1 MVYEN
6 DRSHRWNELGKPQTY
21 YSVINRSV
29 NRELGGFHSAKIV
42 MVSVDFAEI
51 EQCQADT
58 DWNGAAAI
66 LRDAANQ
73 LVMAGA
79 ECVVICTNTMH
90 IVFDQVCDG
99 LSIPCLH
106 IADALGEFASRNDYL
121 CLGLLGTRFTMEK
134 SFLSDRLHSHFGID
148 MIIPSEC
155 NGRPF
160 IGLFMKSS
168 VMVKSTI
175 AHVLYF
181 WMLSTTSLIKEQ
193 GVILGCTEI
202 GLLIDQK
209 HTQLPVLDTTVLHA
223 HSLVDFALHT

>member
-1 MVYEN
+1 MKTIGIIGGMSWE
-6 DRSHRWNELGKPQTY
+6 STQTY
-21 YSVINRSV
+21 YSVINRAV
-29 NRELGGFHSAKIV
+29 NRELGGFHSAKTV

-51 EQCQADT
+51 ERCQADT

-79 ECVVICTNTMH
+79 ECVAICTNTMH

-148 MIIPSEC
+148 VIIPSEVQRQTIHRIIYEELC
-155 NGRPF
+155 HGEINN
-160 IGLFMKSS
+160 SS
-168 VMVKSTI
+168 RAVFLDVIDDFSDQG
-175 AHVLYF
+175 A
-181 WMLSTTSLIKEQ
+181 S

-223 HSLVDFALHT
+223 HSLVDFALHTW

>member
-1 MVYEN
+1 MKTIGLIGGMSWE
-6 DRSHRWNELGKPQTY
+6 STQTY
-21 YSVINRSV
+21 YSVINRAV
-29 NRELGGFHSAKIV
+29 NRELGGFHSAKTV

-51 EQCQADT
+51 ERCQADT
-58 DWNGAAAI
+58 DWNGAAVI

-79 ECVVICTNTMH
+79 DCVAICTNTMH

-99 LSIPCLH
+99 ISIPCLH
-106 IADALGEFASRNDYL
+106 IGDALGEFASRNDYL
-121 CLGLLGTRFTMEK
+121 RLGLLGTRFTMEK

-148 MIIPSEC
+148 VIIPSEVQRQTIHRIIYEELC
-155 NGRPF
+155 HGEINN
-160 IGLFMKSS
+160 SS
-168 VMVKSTI
+168 RAVFLDVIDDFSDQG
-175 AHVLYF
+175 A
-181 WMLSTTSLIKEQ
+181 S

-223 HSLVDFALHT
+223 HSLVDFALHTW

>member
-1 MVYEN
+1 MKTIGLIGGMSWE
-6 DRSHRWNELGKPQTY
+6 STQTY

-79 ECVVICTNTMH
+79 ECVAICTNTMH

-148 MIIPSEC
+148 MIIPSEVQRQTIHRIIYEELC
-155 NGRPF
+155 HGEINN
-160 IGLFMKSS
+160 SS
-168 VMVKSTI
+168 RAVFLDVIDDFSDQG
-175 AHVLYF
+175 AR
-181 WMLSTTSLIKEQ
+181 

-223 HSLVDFALHT
+223 HSLVDFALHTS

>member
-1 MVYEN
+1 MKTIGLIGGMSWE
-6 DRSHRWNELGKPQTY
+6 STQTY

-79 ECVVICTNTMH
+79 ECVAICTNTMH

-148 MIIPSEC
+148 MIIPSEVQRQTIHRIIYEELC
-155 NGRPF
+155 HGEINN
-160 IGLFMKSS
+160 SS
-168 VMVKSTI
+168 RAVFLDVIDDFSDQG
-175 AHVLYF
+175 AR
-181 WMLSTTSLIKEQ
+181 

-223 HSLVDFALHT
+223 HSLVDIALHT

>member
-1 MVYEN
+1 MKTIGLVGGMSWE
-6 DRSHRWNELGKPQTY
+6 STQTY
-21 YSVINRSV
+21 YSLINRAV

-42 MVSVDFAEI
+42 MMSVDFAEI
-51 EQCQADT
+51 EQYQSDGNW
-58 DWNGAAAI
+58 DGAAVI
-66 LRDAANQ
+66 LGDAANQ

-79 ECVVICTNTMH
+79 DCIAICTNTMH
-90 IVFDQVCDG
+90 IVFDQVCNE
-99 LSIPCLH
+99 INVPCLH
-106 IADALGEFASRNDYL
+106 IGDALGEFASRNDHL

-148 MIIPSEC
+148 VIIPSEVQRQTIHRIIYEELC
-155 NGRPF
+155 HGEIND
-160 IGLFMKSS
+160 SS
-168 VMVKSTI
+168 RTI
-175 AHVLYF
+175 FLDVIDGFFDQGA
-181 WMLSTTSLIKEQ
+181 S